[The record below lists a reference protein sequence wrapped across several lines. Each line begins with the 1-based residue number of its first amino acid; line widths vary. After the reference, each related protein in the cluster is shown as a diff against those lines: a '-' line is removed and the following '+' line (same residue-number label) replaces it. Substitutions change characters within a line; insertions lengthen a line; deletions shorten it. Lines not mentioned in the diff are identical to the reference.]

1 MLSYIYLKEDSGMI
15 LPIKESVIFDERFHG
30 MEVYCPVYEESNM
43 FHRIKILDH
52 TRYLINS
59 QEAMVNN
66 DDIDQF
72 LLKNLSRFAHHK
84 FIFNDEYY
92 KVGERYVNS
101 TTYETAILKS
111 YTPTTLIFDSEQKS
125 VTSELYTRQLDHNF
139 GSRSQIKIW
148 LRLGENRI
156 NEFIIDKPVISER
169 KLLERINEPYGEPAI
184 LLYDK
189 KEKTV
194 TQPHNISGARNVIN
208 SREIQVDKLAD
219 EYRIYRISKTRNGLN
234 MKEIDISDLYA
245 GPKSID
251 MNNEL
256 MYEGSAIV
264 VVKKK
269 DDPLYYTARQYTAE
283 GVTTKRIE
291 RNKYH
296 VLREGEHFFDITIE
310 EMQEL
315 YVINYYKMLEKIK
328 PVLEE
333 DYARRELISEL
344 VMREDEAKS
353 DEEEE

>member
-1 MLSYIYLKEDSGMI
+1 MI
-15 LPIKESVIFDERFHG
+15 LPIKASVIFDERFHG
-30 MEVYCPVYEESNM
+30 MEVYCPIDEESNM

-52 TRYLINS
+52 TRYLLNG
-59 QEAMVNN
+59 QETMVY
-66 DDIDQF
+66 DDNIDSF
-72 LLKNLSRFAHHK
+72 LFKNLDRFAHHK
-84 FIFNDEYY
+84 FIFNSEYY

-111 YTPTTLIFDSEQKS
+111 YSPTTLMFDSEQKS
-125 VTSELYTRQLDHNF
+125 VTSELYTRQLDRNF
-139 GSRSQIKIW
+139 GSRSQINIW

-208 SREIQVDKLAD
+208 NREIQVDKLTD

-245 GPKSID
+245 GSKSID

-256 MYEGSAIV
+256 MYKGSAIV

-296 VLREGEHFFDITIE
+296 VLREGEHYFDITIE
-310 EMQEL
+310 EMKEF
-315 YVINYYKMLEKIK
+315 YVINYAEMLEKIK
-328 PVLEE
+328 PVLQE

-344 VMREDEAKS
+344 VMREKCKS
-353 DEEEE
+353 DEEENE